1 MLHERRRFH
10 VADVEGVYDLCEKL
24 TQHTWTLCTG
34 FRLRAEGQTLL
45 FLNDSTSEDG
55 AQEYAVFAGDRQV
68 ESITFGWCTLERA
81 EELVCQVLDGR
92 VVDMGSFE
100 LRLDESPD
108 HVCHLCR

>member
-1 MLHERRRFH
+1 MLHKRRRFR
-10 VADVEGVYDLCEKL
+10 VTEIESVDDLCEKL

-34 FRLRAEGQTLL
+34 FRLRDEGQTLL

-55 AQEYAVFAGDRQV
+55 AQEYAVFIGDRQV

-81 EELVCQVLDGR
+81 GELLRAVLAGH

-100 LRLDESPD
+100 LRLDESSD